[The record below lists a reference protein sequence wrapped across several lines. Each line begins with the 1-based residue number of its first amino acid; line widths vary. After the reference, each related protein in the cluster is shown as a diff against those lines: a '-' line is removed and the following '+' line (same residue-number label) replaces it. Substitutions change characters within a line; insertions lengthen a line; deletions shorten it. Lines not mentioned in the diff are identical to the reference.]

1 MTSIKM
7 TTIGN
12 RPTAVISH
20 IENMATNDLYVQCRL
35 ANGEDG
41 YVPFSE
47 IVKLVGREL
56 AREVRSATGMKEMI
70 DGMA

>member
-1 MTSIKM
+1 MTTIKM
-7 TTIGN
+7 TTINN
-12 RPTAVISH
+12 RPTTVISH

-47 IVKLVGREL
+47 IVSLIGREL
-56 AREVRSATGMKEMI
+56 AREVRVATGIRQENN
-70 DGMA
+70 GS

>member
-1 MTSIKM
+1 M

-12 RPTAVISH
+12 RPTTVISH

-56 AREVRSATGMKEMI
+56 AHEVRAATGMRREVS
-70 DGMA
+70 DGLA